1 MKVSRANNL
10 LSLLVLTL
18 WLWSVAIQAS
28 PALQEGYVDLPGVRL
43 HYIDSGGEGVP
54 VIFLH
59 AGTGS
64 ARVWEN
70 QIPAFTAAGYR
81 FIAYD
86 RRGWGE
92 STINPDGPQ
101 PGNSADDLLGLADH
115 LGLDR
120 FHLIG
125 FAAGGS
131 VAWDAVLTYPERVRS
146 VVIANNA
153 GRLDE
158 PDYRNF
164 VSSLRPRQF
173 GELPPEF
180 RELSPAYRAANP
192 EGTRRWLALE
202 LSSRSRDAQMQ
213 LQPLKN
219 RLTFK
224 LLAQVK
230 TPVLLMA
237 GGADLTA
244 PAPLLHFFTEHV
256 RHAETLIVPDA
267 GHSIYWEQPEVF
279 NKAVIDFIS
288 NH

>member
-1 MKVSRANNL
+1 MGRFSKSFFLPAL
-10 LSLLVLTL
+10 FL
-18 WLWSVAIQAS
+18 WLWSAVVQAQ
-28 PALQEGYVDLPGVRL
+28 ATLQEGHVELPGVRL
-43 HYIDSGGEGVP
+43 HYVDSGGNGVP

-64 ARVWEN
+64 TRAWEH
-70 QIPAFTAAGYR
+70 QIPAFITAGFR

-92 STINPDGPQ
+92 SVIDPAGPQ

-120 FHLIG
+120 FHLVG

-131 VAWDAVLTYPERVRS
+131 VAWDAVLAYPERVRS
-146 VVIANNA
+146 LVIANNA

-180 RELSPAYRAANP
+180 RELGPSYRAANP

-202 LSSRSRDAQMQ
+202 LESRSRGAQIE

-224 LLAQVK
+224 LLEQVK

-244 PAPLLHFFTEHV
+244 PAPLLHYFTEHV
-256 RHAETLIVPDA
+256 RHAETLVVPDT
-267 GHSIYWEQPEVF
+267 GHSIYWEQPEIF

-288 NH
+288 QH